1 MTVTAATTR
10 NDYTATSGQ
19 TVFPY
24 TFTALADSD
33 IKVLKNGVAI
43 SLGVDFAISGVPT
56 YGGNVTLTT
65 GATLNDKIS
74 VYLDMPLSRTTNYQ
88 NSGDFL
94 ALDVNGDFNKL
105 WIALQQ
111 TETDF
116 DRAIRRP
123 LSEAGTI
130 SMQLP
135 AVASRA
141 GRLLTFDS
149 AGAVAMKDYTDT
161 TLTILDVDTFTGN
174 GTTTTFTITG
184 SKTNASMMQVNID
197 GIIQHVST
205 YTLTNSVVTLSE
217 APPFNAL
224 IEIRS
229 FLEVDVTDL
238 VGPVAA
244 AAASALA
251 AAGSATAAAGSAT
264 NSANSATA
272 SAGSATTAAGSVSDA
287 AAQVSLA
294 TTQAGNA
301 ATSATNSANSA
312 TASANSATAADASFD
327 SLDERYLGAKSS
339 APTTDNQGNALITG
353 ALYFDSTTGNMKVWN
368 GSAWIDAYASL
379 SGALIKTNNLSDLDN
394 VGTARTNLGLGTA
407 ATTASTDYAT
417 AAQGALAAS
426 ALQTGDKIA
435 VGIQTV
441 VTATSL
447 TATVN
452 TAVYVSTAAKTITL
466 PASPTIGQRVIISVG
481 NFTDT
486 VVARNGSK
494 IMSSATDFTMDAAYL
509 SIQFIYTDATQGW
522 VMS

>member
-123 LSEAGTI
+123 LNEAGTI
-130 SMQLP
+130 NMQLP
-135 AVASRA
+135 AVANRSNK
-141 GRLLTFDS
+141 LLTFDGS
-149 AGAVAMKDYTDT
+149 GAVLMKDYVDGALQ
-161 TLTILDVDTFTGN
+161 TLNVDAFTGD
-174 GTTTTFTITG
+174 GTTTAFSISGPST
-184 SKTNASMMQVNID
+184 SVSMIQVNID
-197 GIIQHVST
+197 GIIQQITT
-205 YTLTNSVVTLSE
+205 YTVSGNLVTLSE
-217 APPFNAL
+217 APPNNAA
-224 IEIRS
+224 IEIRV
-229 FLEVDVTDL
+229 LYEGEVVTVDSTDL
-238 VGPVAA
+238 NVYDFTGNGVTLEFTLPEVAIENNLFIYIDGVYQ
-244 AAASALA
+244 SKS
-251 AAGSATAAAGSAT
+251 GYNVSG
-264 NSANSATA
+264 
-272 SAGSATTAAGSVSDA
+272 TTV
-287 AAQVSLA
+287 
-294 TTQAGNA
+294 T
-301 ATSATNSANSA
+301 
-312 TASANSATAADASFD
+312 F
-327 SLDERYLGAKSS
+327 SS
-339 APTTDNQGNALITG
+339 APPNNSSIEMVLAAFVTTSVGVIPDNSVSTASLQNL
-353 ALYFDSTTGNMKVWN
+353 SVTTGKIADNAVTLAKMADDSV
-368 GSAWIDAYASL
+368 GAAEIIDDAVGAAAIAS
-379 SGALIKTNNLSDLDN
+379 
-394 VGTARTNLGLGTA
+394 VP
-407 ATTASTDYAT
+407 
-417 AAQGALAAS
+417 
-426 ALQTGDKIA
+426 IA
-435 VGIQTV
+435 VGITTV

-452 TAVYVSTAAKTITL
+452 TAVYVSAATQTITL

-494 IMSSATDFTMDAAYL
+494 IMSLDANFTMDAAYL

>member
-123 LSEAGTI
+123 LNEAGTI
-130 SMQLP
+130 NMQLP
-135 AVASRA
+135 AVANRSNK
-141 GRLLTFDS
+141 LLTFDGS
-149 AGAVAMKDYTDT
+149 GAVLMKDYVDGALQ
-161 TLTILDVDTFTGN
+161 TLNVDAFTGD
-174 GTTTTFTITG
+174 GTTTAFSISGPST
-184 SKTNASMMQVNID
+184 SVSMIQVNID
-197 GIIQHVST
+197 GIIQQITT
-205 YTLTNSVVTLSE
+205 YTVSGNLVTLSE
-217 APPFNAL
+217 APPNNAA
-224 IEIRS
+224 IEIRV
-229 FLEVDVTDL
+229 LYEGEVVTVDSTDL
-238 VGPVAA
+238 NVYDFTGNGVTLEFTLPEVAIENNLFIYIDGVYQ
-244 AAASALA
+244 SKS
-251 AAGSATAAAGSAT
+251 GYNVSG
-264 NSANSATA
+264 
-272 SAGSATTAAGSVSDA
+272 TTVA
-287 AAQVSLA
+287 
-294 TTQAGNA
+294 
-301 ATSATNSANSA
+301 
-312 TASANSATAADASFD
+312 F
-327 SLDERYLGAKSS
+327 SS
-339 APTTDNQGNALITG
+339 APPNNSSIEMVLAAFVTTSVGVIPDNSVSTASLQNL
-353 ALYFDSTTGNMKVWN
+353 SVTTGKIADNAVTLAKMADDSV
-368 GSAWIDAYASL
+368 GAAEIIDDAVGAAAIAS
-379 SGALIKTNNLSDLDN
+379 
-394 VGTARTNLGLGTA
+394 VP
-407 ATTASTDYAT
+407 
-417 AAQGALAAS
+417 
-426 ALQTGDKIA
+426 IA
-435 VGIQTV
+435 VGITTV

-452 TAVYVSTAAKTITL
+452 TAVYVSAATQTITL
-466 PASPTIGQRVIISVG
+466 PASPTIGQKVIISVG

-494 IMSSATDFTMDAAYL
+494 IMSLDANFTMDAAYL

>member
-123 LSEAGTI
+123 LNEAGTI
-130 SMQLP
+130 NMQLP
-135 AVASRA
+135 AVANRSNK
-141 GRLLTFDS
+141 LLTFDGS
-149 AGAVAMKDYTDT
+149 GAVLMKDYVDGALQ
-161 TLTILDVDTFTGN
+161 TLNVDAFTGD
-174 GTTTTFTITG
+174 GTTTAFSISGPST
-184 SKTNASMMQVNID
+184 SVSMIQVNID
-197 GIIQHVST
+197 GIIQQITT
-205 YTLTNSVVTLSE
+205 YTVSGNLVTLSE
-217 APPFNAL
+217 APPNNAA
-224 IEIRS
+224 IEIRV
-229 FLEVDVTDL
+229 LYEGEVVTVDSTDL
-238 VGPVAA
+238 NVYDFTGNGVTLEFTLPEVAIENNLFIYIDGVYQ
-244 AAASALA
+244 SKS
-251 AAGSATAAAGSAT
+251 GYNVSG
-264 NSANSATA
+264 
-272 SAGSATTAAGSVSDA
+272 TTV
-287 AAQVSLA
+287 
-294 TTQAGNA
+294 T
-301 ATSATNSANSA
+301 
-312 TASANSATAADASFD
+312 F
-327 SLDERYLGAKSS
+327 SS
-339 APTTDNQGNALITG
+339 APPNNSAIEMVLAAFLVTSVGVIPDNSVSTASLQNL
-353 ALYFDSTTGNMKVWN
+353 SVTTGKIADLAVTTGKIADNAVTLAKMADDSV
-368 GSAWIDAYASL
+368 GAAEIIDDAVGAAAIAS
-379 SGALIKTNNLSDLDN
+379 
-394 VGTARTNLGLGTA
+394 VP
-407 ATTASTDYAT
+407 
-417 AAQGALAAS
+417 
-426 ALQTGDKIA
+426 IA
-435 VGIQTV
+435 VGITTV

-452 TAVYVSTAAKTITL
+452 TAVYVSAATKTITL

-494 IMSSATDFTMDAAYL
+494 IMSLDANFTMDAAYL
-509 SIQFIYTDATQGW
+509 SIQFIYTDAVQGW

>member
-123 LSEAGTI
+123 QSEPSTTNMELPVASSRARKLLGFDLTGAVETLDYAVAGTGTQI
-130 SMQLP
+130 LTIDEFTGTGAQTAFTLSDAPTSASLLQVSIDGLMQKVSSYSLSGL
-135 AVASRA
+135 V
-141 GRLLTFDS
+141 LTFFEAPPANS
-149 AGAVAMKDYTDT
+149 QVEVRKFIRNTDVVG
-161 TLTILDVDTFTGN
+161 D
-174 GTTTTFTITG
+174 ITG
-184 SKTNASMMQVNID
+184 VIAGTGLSGGGTEGN
-197 GIIQHVST
+197 
-205 YTLTNSVVTLSE
+205 VTLSL
-217 APPFNAL
+217 ADNGVTLAKMADDSVGAA
-224 IEIRS
+224 EII
-229 FLEVDVTDL
+229 DDA
-238 VGPVAA
+238 VGAA
-244 AAASALA
+244 AIAS
-251 AAGSATAAAGSAT
+251 
-264 NSANSATA
+264 
-272 SAGSATTAAGSVSDA
+272 V
-287 AAQVSLA
+287 
-294 TTQAGNA
+294 
-301 ATSATNSANSA
+301 
-312 TASANSATAADASFD
+312 
-327 SLDERYLGAKSS
+327 
-339 APTTDNQGNALITG
+339 P
-353 ALYFDSTTGNMKVWN
+353 
-368 GSAWIDAYASL
+368 
-379 SGALIKTNNLSDLDN
+379 
-394 VGTARTNLGLGTA
+394 
-407 ATTASTDYAT
+407 
-417 AAQGALAAS
+417 
-426 ALQTGDKIA
+426 IA
-435 VGIQTV
+435 VGITTV

-452 TAVYVSTAAKTITL
+452 TAVYVSAATQTITL

-494 IMSSATDFTMDAAYL
+494 IMSLDANFTMDAAYL
-509 SIQFIYTDATQGW
+509 SIQFIYTDAVQGW